1 MKKLVTI
8 LLLSTLIITQVSSQ
22 EHLEVEG
29 SARIQQDLTIEG
41 LAGNGTRNIV
51 ADGNGKLMVENKS
64 QSIISISAASFLE
77 VNNSSDNYSRTWEFY
92 PKASN
97 DFFIAPVQLPHGATL
112 DSIKVYV
119 IDNSIDSDLS
129 VWFRRFKAETKTT
142 TNLGLMSTN
151 GTPSGPQRKYIPVTT
166 GILSSAKVVD
176 NSEWAYYFN
185 LSAKFEW
192 DSYNLGVSNIHIY
205 YTE

>member
-1 MKKLVTI
+1 MKKVVTI
-8 LLLSTLIITQVSSQ
+8 LFLSTMIITQISSQ
-22 EHLEVEG
+22 EELEIEG

-41 LAGNGTRNIV
+41 LAGNGTRNVI
-51 ADGNGKLMVENKS
+51 ADTNGKLMIENKK

-77 VNNSSDNYSRTWEFY
+77 VNNSSNNYSRKWEFF
-92 PKASN
+92 PMASN

-119 IDNSIDSDLS
+119 IDNSIDNDLS
-129 VWFRRFKAETKTT
+129 IWFRRFKAETKTT

-166 GILSSAKVVD
+166 EILSSAQVVD

-185 LSAKFEW
+185 LSANFEW
-192 DSYNLGVSNIHIY
+192 DSLNLGVSNIHIY